1 MNPGVVI
8 AAEQREVEQAGPS
21 AVGPVDDVVAIYPT
35 TCVTVSGTVERVG
48 GRGHPRDRA
57 RRARVVPRGSAQQS
71 VADRSLS
78 LFVCWG
84 LLPLSG
90 AEPNGRRWRGRVCG
104 RASLASFQGHVSPP
118 FPLVGQPLVTPGDQ
132 QRRNGQQDDQGER

>member
-1 MNPGVVI
+1 MNPRVVVLTK
-8 AAEQREVEQAGPS
+8 QREVEQGCRS
-21 AVGPVDDVVAIYPT
+21 AVDPVFDVMAIYPT

-57 RRARVVPRGSAQQS
+57 RRARVPGGRAQQS

-78 LFVCWG
+78 LLVCWG
-84 LLPLSG
+84 LLPFSG

-104 RASLASFQGHVSPP
+104 RASLASFQGHVSPQ